1 MPPKKSLN
9 PKDSAVDEECITVSM
24 VAEMLEQQKN
34 VFKDMMELQEKNFKT
49 FLQLFMET
57 TNKRVDELVKDVTEY
72 KQSLKYTQT
81 QVDDQKKASD
91 ELVEMLRE
99 TRKDL
104 NTV

>member
-1 MPPKKSLN
+1 
-9 PKDSAVDEECITVSM
+9 M